1 MRKLVAMK
9 KIFAK
14 KQENQQRG
22 KWTKAT
28 EATVALENEKRHENH
43 WKMDSWRLIYRWFV
57 G

>member
-1 MRKLVAMK
+1 ME

-28 EATVALENEKRHENH
+28 EATVASENEKRHENH